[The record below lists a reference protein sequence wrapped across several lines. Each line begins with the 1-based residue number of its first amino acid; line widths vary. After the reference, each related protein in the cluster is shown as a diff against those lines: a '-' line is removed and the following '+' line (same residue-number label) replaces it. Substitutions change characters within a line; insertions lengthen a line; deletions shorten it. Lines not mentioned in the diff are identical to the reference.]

1 MGNIVEIHNLSVAFR
16 TLRGPVQAVDDVSL
30 AIPAGKVTALVGE
43 SGSGKSVIA
52 NSIMRLLPD
61 SAQIQ
66 QGKILFF
73 DTQAQG
79 DGEPSPIDLAALS
92 PKDKKLRAL
101 RGDRLGMIFQEP
113 MTSLSPLHRIG
124 DQIGEVLTIHRG
136 YDKAKALAKAEEML
150 DRVGFPDPS
159 RAVHQYPF
167 ELSGGL
173 RQRAMIAM
181 ALICQPALLIADE
194 PTTALDVTI
203 QAQILT
209 LIRDL
214 QRDFGMSVLM
224 ITHDLGVVANMADY
238 VTVAYRGKI
247 MESGPV
253 ERVFDHATHPYL
265 KALFKAVPVIGV
277 NRDERLQPLRPIEV
291 SRALSG
297 QQPAQAKAPE
307 TESREIAIGQPLLEL
322 QDITKTYHLKSKK
335 SLGGGVRTIRA
346 LDGINLTVN
355 KGECLGLV
363 GESGCGKTTLSKII
377 VGALRPDTGAARY
390 HLDQDTSLD
399 LTTLNDQQWREHG
412 LRKRLQFVFQDPYG
426 SLNPRMPVSEILT
439 EPFVVQNVGNRNWRR
454 ERAIELMHLVGLDP
468 RKLSA
473 FPHSFSGGQ
482 RQRIGVARAL
492 ALHPELLICDEPVSA
507 LDVSVQAQIL
517 NLLKDL
523 QSALGLTYLFISHNL
538 AVIDYIADRIAVM
551 CKGVLVEVASREQLF
566 NNPTHPYTK
575 ALLAAVPEP
584 RLDRKL
590 DFDLI
595 RQGGHNDPSNWPA
608 PFTVDENFQPGLV
621 SVSGDHLVR
630 AQA

>member
-1 MGNIVEIHNLSVAFR
+1 MTNILEIHNLSVAFR
-16 TLRGPVQAVDDVSL
+16 TLQEPVQAVDDVSL

-52 NSIMRLLPD
+52 NSIMRLLPEN
-61 SAQIQ
+61 AMIQ
-66 QGKILFF
+66 QGKILL
-73 DTQAQG
+73 AG
-79 DGEPSPIDLAALS
+79 KDGEEPLDLAALS

-101 RGDRLGMIFQEP
+101 RGNRLGIIFQEP

-124 DQIGEVLTIHRG
+124 DQIAEVLTIHRG
-136 YDKAKALAKAEEML
+136 IDKPSALVAAEGML
-150 DRVGFPDPS
+150 EKVGFPNPA
-159 RAVHQYPF
+159 RALHQYPF

-181 ALICQPALLIADE
+181 ALICEPALLIADE

-214 QRDFGMSVLM
+214 QRDIGMSVLM

-238 VTVAYRGKI
+238 VVVAYRGKI

-253 ERVFDHATHPYL
+253 EAVFENPQHDYL
-265 KALFKAVPVIGV
+265 KALFRAVPVIGADT
-277 NRDERLQPLRPIEV
+277 NERLQPLRPITV
-291 SRALSG
+291 NPATASPHRSQAL
-297 QQPAQAKAPE
+297 ANDDLAKPVPVGA
-307 TESREIAIGQPLLEL
+307 PLLTLEGL
-322 QDITKTYHLKSKK
+322 TKTYTLKKSKK
-335 SLGGGVRTIRA
+335 AGATGSRQQTIRA
-346 LDGINLTVN
+346 LDGIDLVVP
-355 KGECLGLV
+355 KGKCLGLV

-377 VGALRPDTGAARY
+377 VGALKPDQGAVRY
-390 HLDQDTSLD
+390 QLTADQSVELTALDE
-399 LTTLNDQQWREHG
+399 NDWRRKG
-412 LRKRLQFVFQDPYG
+412 LREKLQFVFQDPYG

-439 EPFVVQNVGNRNWRR
+439 EPFIVQGVGDQQWRR

-473 FPHSFSGGQ
+473 YPHSFSGGQ

-507 LDVSVQAQIL
+507 LDVSVQAQVL

-523 QSALGLTYLFISHNL
+523 QTALGLTYLFISHNL

-551 CKGVLVEVASREQLF
+551 CRGILVEVADREQLF
-566 NNPTHPYTK
+566 NNPRHPYTK

-595 RQGGHNDPSNWPA
+595 RQGGHNEPEKWPA
-608 PFTVDENFQPGLV
+608 PFTVSEEQSATLIAVGDNHWVRRQP
-621 SVSGDHLVR
+621 
-630 AQA
+630 